1 MAIKRADR
9 ARQFMPFAA
18 LTGYYEIINERKRV
32 NEPRREVS
40 EEEAQVLS
48 QKLICVNKGD
58 MITLEFYNEY
68 HYEDITGLVTNI
80 DFVYRFLTIV
90 KKRIY
95 FDDIYDIKKGEG
107 AKENSIFIGFEN
119 SNKIGE

>member
-32 NEPRREVS
+32 NEPRKEFS

-48 QKLICVNKGD
+48 DKLICVNKGD

-95 FDDIYDIKKGEG
+95 FDDIYDIKIVK
-107 AKENSIFIGFEN
+107 
-119 SNKIGE
+119 

>member
-107 AKENSIFIGFEN
+107 AKENSIFICFEN